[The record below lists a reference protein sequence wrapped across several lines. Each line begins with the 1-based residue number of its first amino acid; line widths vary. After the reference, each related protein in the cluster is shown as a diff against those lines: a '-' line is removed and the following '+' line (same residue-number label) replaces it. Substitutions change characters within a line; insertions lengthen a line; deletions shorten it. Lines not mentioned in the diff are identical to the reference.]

1 MAQEYHKRGQ
11 DKPCINFISA
21 IGFVMAYESGA
32 LDATLAAAAGENAE
46 LLGELRSAFIDS
58 AEKQLDL
65 LKRSRCDGNW
75 NVAAMRLKGLA
86 ASFHADEL
94 LQAAEN
100 ALASAPGEPA
110 AIRDIEGVLAR
121 FGQNDPRPVNA

>member
-1 MAQEYHKRGQ
+1 
-11 DKPCINFISA
+11 
-21 IGFVMAYESGA
+21 MAYESGA
-32 LDATLAAAAGENAE
+32 LDSTLAAAAGSDSE
-46 LLGELRSAFIDS
+46 LLSELRGVFVES

-86 ASFHADEL
+86 ASFHAEEL
-94 LQAAEN
+94 LIAAEN

-110 AIRDIEGVLAR
+110 AIRDIETVLLR
-121 FGQNDPRPVNA
+121 FAKGAPSEF